1 MDANLDIEAL
11 LIPISPDHPSGED
24 LRYADVYDRVK
35 EARRADDLLDQGEWR
50 TDTKTADWRSVITL
64 CSLALKEQTKDL
76 QLGVWLT
83 EALVHQHGYDGLANG
98 LVLIRRLLQD
108 FWPTL
113 HPLID
118 EGDMDY
124 RIGPLTL
131 LSEKLPDALRR
142 VPVCDP
148 HCSKGYD
155 LFQWEES
162 LLVGFSHDLDKEQR
176 KRRQLLIDEGKI
188 SAEDFASAVNAG
200 SLGFY
205 QGALAHLSR
214 CRTALL
220 DLDKLVTEKFAPD
233 PPGFRQLMEA
243 VEACAHLIGRIFK
256 EKQKSEIT
264 PQEDIEVVRSDQES
278 HADPALKDEGAVVE
292 SAAGGLSLI
301 QRNAISDI
309 SVFERGAWKQV
320 SEKLSKGLLKPALDQ
335 LLSAAALAPSVR
347 EKNRYQLLVAKL
359 CLKAGR
365 ADLATPIVEQI
376 NTLIDTL
383 KLEQWEH
390 PAWIADVVETLYRCL
405 VANEEV
411 DSERSKLLFKKLCML
426 NVSKAAAYRS
436 GG

>member
-1 MDANLDIEAL
+1 MDAILDIQAL
-11 LIPISPDHPSGED
+11 LTPISPEHPCGED
-24 LRYADVYDRVK
+24 LRYTDVYDRVK

-50 TDTKTADWRSVITL
+50 SDTKTADWRSVITL
-64 CSLALKEQTKDL
+64 CTQTLQEHTKDL
-76 QLGVWLT
+76 QLAVWLT
-83 EALVHQHGYDGLANG
+83 EALVHQHGYEGLAKG
-98 LVLIRRLLQD
+98 LVLIRRLLED

-113 HPLID
+113 HPLIED
-118 EGDMDY
+118 GDMDY

-148 HCSKGYD
+148 QCSKGYD
-155 LFQWEES
+155 LFQFEES

-176 KRRQLLIDEGKI
+176 KRRQQLIDDGKI
-188 SAEDFASAVNAG
+188 SAEEFASAVNAG

-205 QGALAHLSR
+205 QGALTHLSQ
-214 CRTALL
+214 CRAALL
-220 DLDKLVTEKFAPD
+220 DLDKLVTEKFTPD
-233 PPGFRQLMEA
+233 PPGFRQLLEA

-256 EKQKSEIT
+256 DKQKSEII
-264 PQEDIEVVRSDQES
+264 PQEDIEVVRSDEKTY
-278 HADPALKDEGAVVE
+278 ADPSLKDEGGGFD

-309 SVFERGAWKQV
+309 TVFERGAWKQV
-320 SEKLSKGLLKPALDQ
+320 SDKLSKGLLKPALDQ
-335 LLSAAALAPSVR
+335 LLSAAALAPSER

-376 NTLIDTL
+376 NTLIETL
-383 KLEQWEH
+383 NLAQWEH

-405 VANEEV
+405 VVNEDV
-411 DSERSKLLFKKLCML
+411 DSERCKLLFKKLCML